1 VIQTDARQSEVREP
15 PRWFPAFI
23 VVVST
28 TTDPTVMAAKA
39 FFAVAMLVAAAIGLA
54 LPTPGASHEP
64 QATRSSFQT
73 IPID

>member
-1 VIQTDARQSEVREP
+1 
-15 PRWFPAFI
+15 
-23 VVVST
+23 
-28 TTDPTVMAAKA
+28 MAAKA